1 MRVFE
6 SDDHQDNFL
15 VGSTLCTQSSTSS
28 QPGFLDFPLS
38 SKKDKPMPTISPRT
52 SEQIS
57 PPQHGWRPLRRVM
70 ACLVLLALN
79 LGIAPCQA
87 TVQESQD
94 SREKLLER
102 ESTSPLMI
110 PTAPVILDGEILF
123 EVRGVSAFP
132 ADVRAKK
139 VSERIEAFALDH
151 SRSIQSL
158 RLVDEEGFTTVYDG
172 NKPLIAVVNA
182 DGRLEGG
189 VERQVLAHVYLK
201 RIAEAVQEHREQR
214 QPTKLLFAIFY
225 ALAATGILASV
236 WWGLRWM
243 FNRLDA
249 AIEGRY
255 KTRVKDFTV
264 YKVLI
269 FQADQ
274 MWAGFRGTLQ
284 ACRFLLMFLLLYA
297 YFHFVFRLFP
307 WTAHLGRQLFHIIL
321 DPLRI
326 MGKGLVEAVP
336 SLVFL
341 VILVILLRYVLK
353 LSKLIF
359 FNLAIGRATFAGF
372 DKEWA
377 WPTYKI
383 FRMLVITF
391 GVVIGYPYIPGSS
404 SDAFKGVTIFIG
416 VLLSLGSSSVIGNIL
431 AGYTL
436 VYRRAFRIGDRV
448 KINDQVGDILERRI
462 LVTRLRTLKNEEVII
477 PNSEILNSHVVNY
490 SSMAKEHGLILH
502 MTAGIGYE
510 TPWRQVEAML
520 LEAAAR
526 TPGFLKEP
534 PPFVLQLALGDF
546 CVTYELNVYCDRAND
561 MTKLYTLLSQN
572 ILDVFNE
579 YGVQIMTP
587 AYMADTAQPKIV
599 PKDQWYIPPAKPPA
613 NTPEE
618 QSGEPAPEPRPSEN
632 HIQQQP
638 DLPQK

>member
-1 MRVFE
+1 MTNDIAAFDSVTACSGRWIKNRYRPLGL
-6 SDDHQDNFL
+6 SLL
-15 VGSTLCTQSSTSS
+15 VMMLVAAPWTAIAQETQSSI
-28 QPGFLDFPLS
+28 QDNQAEPV
-38 SKKDKPMPTISPRT
+38 SP
-52 SEQIS
+52 
-57 PPQHGWRPLRRVM
+57 VM
-70 ACLVLLALN
+70 V
-79 LGIAPCQA
+79 
-87 TVQESQD
+87 
-94 SREKLLER
+94 
-102 ESTSPLMI
+102 
-110 PTAPVILDGEILF
+110 PTAPVLLDGEILF

-139 VSERIEAFALDH
+139 VSDRIEAFALDV
-151 SRSIQSL
+151 SRSTESL
-158 RLVDEEGFTTVYDG
+158 RLVDEGEFTTIYAG
-172 NKPLIAVVNA
+172 KQPLTAVVNA

-189 VERQVLAHVYLK
+189 VERQVLAKVYLK
-201 RIAEAVQEHREQR
+201 RIAEAVDEHREQR
-214 QPTKLLFAIFY
+214 KPTKLMFAVFY

-236 WWGLRWM
+236 WWGLRWA

-249 AIEGRY
+249 AIERRY

-264 YKVLI
+264 SKVLI

-274 MWAGFRGTLQ
+274 MWAGFKGTLQ

-307 WTAHLGRQLFHIIL
+307 WTAHLGKQLFHIIL
-321 DPLRI
+321 DPLRV
-326 MGKGLVEAVP
+326 MGKGFIGAIP

-353 LSKLIF
+353 FSKLIF
-359 FNLAIGRATFAGF
+359 YNLAIGRATFSGF
-372 DKEWA
+372 DREWA

-383 FRMLVITF
+383 FRMLVVAF

-404 SDAFKGVTIFIG
+404 SDAFKGVSIFLG

-436 VYRRAFRIGDRV
+436 VYRRAFKVGDRV
-448 KINDQVGDILERRI
+448 KINDQVGDVMERRI

-490 SSMAKEHGLILH
+490 SSMAQEQGLILH

-520 LEAAAR
+520 LEAAGR
-526 TPGFLKEP
+526 TPGLLKEP
-534 PPFVLQLALGDF
+534 PPFVLQQALGDF
-546 CVTYELNVYCDRAND
+546 CVTYELNVYCDRPND
-561 MTKLYTLLSQN
+561 MTKFYTLLSRN

-587 AYMADTAQPKIV
+587 AYMADTEQPKIV
-599 PKDQWYIPPAKPPA
+599 PKDQWYTSPAKPP
-613 NTPEE
+613 
-618 QSGEPAPEPRPSEN
+618 EN
-632 HIQQQP
+632 NHE
-638 DLPQK
+638 L